1 MSKTDKKKK
10 EELKMKIV
18 VTAYESE
25 NKDKNTKDTHTKPE
39 QKVQA
44 ETHID
49 ARGELHDTIIKNKSL
64 NK

>member
-1 MSKTDKKKK
+1 
-10 EELKMKIV
+10 MKIV